1 MIYFLVYTL
10 TSTNCQPFGRLGIE
24 KWCGDVLGS
33 SSFSISCTTLCI
45 WWNADLL
52 SPFDVCVCMCVREC
66 VQKIQTTQHIHKQG
80 IVHTLKVFVHGE
92 HRDARTH
99 THRMLFKNN
108 VCHDNISNNSRNIP
122 YLCTTRPRKST
133 HTWLWCKH
141 PSKHSRLAT
150 PKVDLP
156 ECMRERLLH
165 MHDPWSAKFSF
176 LLFFVKPMVSCKLL
190 WEVPLYYAR
199 CVASTEGKCDDFSYV
214 YVSCWSMIVKTGHTE
229 RSSNSQVRVHVGILH
244 DPS

>member
-1 MIYFLVYTL
+1 MCVCVF
-10 TSTNCQPFGRLGIE
+10 
-24 KWCGDVLGS
+24 
-33 SSFSISCTTLCI
+33 
-45 WWNADLL
+45 
-52 SPFDVCVCMCVREC
+52 VCVCVCLC
-66 VQKIQTTQHIHKQG
+66 VQKIQTAQHIHKQG
-80 IVHTLKVFVHGE
+80 IVHTQVFVHGE
-92 HRDARTH
+92 HRGARTH

-133 HTWLWCKH
+133 HTWLWCKN

-165 MHDPWSAKFSF
+165 MQDPWSATSIADGQLQTLVRGSPPALRK
-176 LLFFVKPMVSCKLL
+176 C
-190 WEVPLYYAR
+190 A
-199 CVASTEGKCDDFSYV
+199 ASTEGKCDEFSYV
-214 YVSCWSMIVKTGHTE
+214 YVSC
-229 RSSNSQVRVHVGILH
+229 NDSQDWAQHGTAFLLQPGSRACRILSH